1 MCNVS
6 GTIFSIKNLNPKEVE
21 NKKIIEIG
29 SYNINGGIRSV
40 IESWQPKEYIGVDI
54 SMGPGVDVVCKV
66 EDLVS
71 NFSEASFDIVISNE
85 LLEHV
90 EDWRAAI
97 HNMKAVCKIGGT
109 IIITT
114 RSKGFHYHGYPY
126 DFWRYELE
134 DMKNIFSDFNIIS
147 LENDSQEPGIFV
159 KAVKPDNY
167 QENDLDAYELY
178 SIILNKKVRSINEAD
193 KKSLYFLKNSLKE
206 KIKKILFKWGKYLF
220 MKM

>member
-21 NKKIIEIG
+21 DKRIIEIG

-71 NFSEASFDIVISNE
+71 NFSESSFDIVIANE

-97 HNMKAVCKIGGT
+97 HNMKSVCKIGGT

-114 RSKGFHYHGYPY
+114 RSKGFHYHGYPH

-134 DMKNIFSDFNIIS
+134 DMKNIFSDFHITS
-147 LENDSQEPGIFV
+147 LESDSQEPGIFI

-167 QENDLDAYELY
+167 QENDVDSYELY
-178 SIILNKKVRSINEAD
+178 SIILNKKVKIINETD
-193 KKSLYFLKNSLKE
+193 KKSFYFLKNYLKE

-220 MKM
+220 MKV